1 MSRKVTLVSEISK
14 DSEIESG
21 LKRIYKINEL
31 VKFASIAWCCTEAVI
46 DETAKKLWSR
56 AIELIVEDLFFY
68 VTHEKVSIVGIHFVT
83 HGHAIGLRI
92 KFPGERKAVKGEH
105 KFS

>member
-1 MSRKVTLVSEISK
+1 M
-14 DSEIESG
+14 
-21 LKRIYKINEL
+21 YKFNKL
-31 VKFASIAWCCTEAVI
+31 VKFASPWRCCTKDVTVI
-46 DETAKKLWSR
+46 STKMFMSR
-56 AIELIVEDLFFY
+56 AIELIENLFFCVAY
-68 VTHEKVSIVGIHFVT
+68 EKVSIVGTHFGT